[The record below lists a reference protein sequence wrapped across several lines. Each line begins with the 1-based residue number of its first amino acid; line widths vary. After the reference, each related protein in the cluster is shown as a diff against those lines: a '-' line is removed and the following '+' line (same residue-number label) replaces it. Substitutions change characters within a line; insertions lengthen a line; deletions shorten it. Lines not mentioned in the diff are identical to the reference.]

1 MNALAKA
8 PLHGEIIPP
17 AASVSVYGTTHP
29 LNVVANAQ
37 IRCRVQ
43 AGLSITEI
51 LMEALASKPG
61 HVLRRDF
68 IVKIGDH
75 EIPEANWSKVRV
87 KEGATVTFIPR
98 LQGGGALRSILG
110 LVVSIAALAFAGPI
124 AGALGLTIAGF
135 ALTGTALSV
144 TTALVA
150 GGIIL
155 AGTLALN
162 ALFPTRPAA
171 TPDSVTA
178 TSLNS
183 IQGAQ
188 NQANPFGP
196 IPVVLGTHRQSPYYA
211 AKPYTEIIGDDQY
224 IRLLF
229 CPGYGPMEMS
239 DFKIGETPLSSFSYD
254 WIEVNQG
261 FVGDTPPTIYPGSVD
276 EVALSVT
283 LSNTVDPPGVNGGN
297 GTWQSQTTAA
307 ETDEIS
313 LDFTATE
320 GSYAVNTQTGNLD
333 GYNIYV
339 AIRYRLVGAGS
350 WSDGGAVQINR
361 SVNPARV
368 GTLINVARGQY
379 EVQARKLLGDANSE
393 KVKDKVV
400 WTALRSIKQAAPIS
414 FPKPLALVALRIK
427 ASDQLSGVINTFN
440 CMCTSLVK
448 AYSGSGSVWNDETAS
463 QNPADLFRHVLQ
475 GPANARPVADDLL
488 DLTSLQGWWAYC
500 ATNGFKFNQV
510 RNTVSSV
517 SDALDDICAAGRGV
531 KTFIDGK
538 WGVIW
543 DQPDASIVQHFTPRN
558 SWGFQGQKPYTQQPH
573 GWRVNFINE
582 DNGYTQ
588 DERIV
593 YDDGYDATNATL
605 FEGIQFPG
613 VTDPD
618 LIWKH
623 GRFHIAQSR
632 LRPEKI
638 TINVGWEHLVCTRGD
653 RVRVTHDVLLI
664 GLASGRLKS
673 VEGQVVTFD
682 EVVTI
687 EAGKTYGMQFRVPAT
702 GRTIDRA
709 VDPSTVAGDY
719 TSLTLVGDLS
729 GLAAGNLFG
738 FGEAD
743 QESADY
749 RVQGI
754 THQKDLIATLTLV
767 DDAPDISTADSG
779 IIPAYNP
786 NVTIPADPFTLAPRD
801 LKYLEVIDGT
811 GASVRAL
818 VRLSWQVP
826 RFGKIASFQ
835 VQQQD
840 NDVGGAWTTVDSV
853 PPPRTS
859 TDVPLIA
866 AGSWS
871 FRVRCMFTDG
881 TASDWATISGL
892 SLLGLTF
899 APDDI
904 VNLHQHSVDGQTV
917 LDWNVVTDPRAI
929 YYEVRKGSSWDT
941 GLVVGDVVTQ
951 PPWATTGDGTFF
963 VRAYVLSP
971 FGTRI
976 YSVATASITIADSII
991 SRNIIVQ
998 KDEQGDGWP
1007 GTLDGGVI
1015 DGSNIRTD
1023 TGHTISLPVAA
1034 EVVSEL
1040 ALTGLHIAVYLSGVT
1055 VNIGRAAECRFWTE
1069 YEASGIKQ
1077 GDDFLAQTDVLGSG
1091 DVLGTSPTRFILA
1104 FPIWRFAG
1112 DGVADVF
1119 APSDVFDPAD
1129 VFTAGI
1135 EFGDWVNIASGT
1147 RVSRYFQ
1154 AGYVLITNDE
1164 TTDATG
1170 TKFKWFVD
1178 VPDRNDDYT
1187 ELSVPDTGL
1196 AVTFYSGGYDAA
1208 PIGGATAVPFN
1219 GGPNGSSVPHV
1230 QRAIINGTNGDEV
1243 KITNLTLAGC
1253 TVHVV
1258 NAGTNVTRAGV
1269 NLLVRGY

>member
-400 WTALRSIKQAAPIS
+400 WTALRSIKQRRKTRPIS
-414 FPKPLALVALRIK
+414 SV
-427 ASDQLSGVINTFN
+427 
-440 CMCTSLVK
+440 MCCKVQPT
-448 AYSGSGSVWNDETAS
+448 
-463 QNPADLFRHVLQ
+463 
-475 GPANARPVADDLL
+475 RPVADALM
-488 DLTSLQGWWAYC
+488 DLTSLQDWWAYC

-510 RNTVSSV
+510 RNTVLRSPMHSTTSARPGARWSRPSSTA
-517 SDALDDICAAGRGV
+517 SGGLSGTARRLDRPALHAAQFVGLSGAEALHAAAARLAGQLHQRGQRLHAGRA
-531 KTFIDGK
+531 D
-538 WGVIW
+538 
-543 DQPDASIVQHFTPRN
+543 
-558 SWGFQGQKPYTQQPH
+558 
-573 GWRVNFINE
+573 
-582 DNGYTQ
+582 
-588 DERIV
+588 
-593 YDDGYDATNATL
+593 
-605 FEGIQFPG
+605 
-613 VTDPD
+613 
-618 LIWKH
+618 
-623 GRFHIAQSR
+623 R
-632 LRPEKI
+632 L
-638 TINVGWEHLVCTRGD
+638 
-653 RVRVTHDVLLI
+653 
-664 GLASGRLKS
+664 
-673 VEGQVVTFD
+673 
-682 EVVTI
+682 
-687 EAGKTYGMQFRVPAT
+687 
-702 GRTIDRA
+702 
-709 VDPSTVAGDY
+709 
-719 TSLTLVGDLS
+719 
-729 GLAAGNLFG
+729 
-738 FGEAD
+738 
-743 QESADY
+743 
-749 RVQGI
+749 
-754 THQKDLIATLTLV
+754 
-767 DDAPDISTADSG
+767 
-779 IIPAYNP
+779 
-786 NVTIPADPFTLAPRD
+786 
-801 LKYLEVIDGT
+801 
-811 GASVRAL
+811 
-818 VRLSWQVP
+818 
-826 RFGKIASFQ
+826 
-835 VQQQD
+835 
-840 NDVGGAWTTVDSV
+840 
-853 PPPRTS
+853 
-859 TDVPLIA
+859 
-866 AGSWS
+866 
-871 FRVRCMFTDG
+871 
-881 TASDWATISGL
+881 
-892 SLLGLTF
+892 
-899 APDDI
+899 
-904 VNLHQHSVDGQTV
+904 
-917 LDWNVVTDPRAI
+917 
-929 YYEVRKGSSWDT
+929 
-941 GLVVGDVVTQ
+941 
-951 PPWATTGDGTFF
+951 
-963 VRAYVLSP
+963 
-971 FGTRI
+971 
-976 YSVATASITIADSII
+976 
-991 SRNIIVQ
+991 
-998 KDEQGDGWP
+998 
-1007 GTLDGGVI
+1007 
-1015 DGSNIRTD
+1015 
-1023 TGHTISLPVAA
+1023 
-1034 EVVSEL
+1034 
-1040 ALTGLHIAVYLSGVT
+1040 
-1055 VNIGRAAECRFWTE
+1055 
-1069 YEASGIKQ
+1069 
-1077 GDDFLAQTDVLGSG
+1077 
-1091 DVLGTSPTRFILA
+1091 
-1104 FPIWRFAG
+1104 
-1112 DGVADVF
+1112 
-1119 APSDVFDPAD
+1119 
-1129 VFTAGI
+1129 
-1135 EFGDWVNIASGT
+1135 
-1147 RVSRYFQ
+1147 
-1154 AGYVLITNDE
+1154 
-1164 TTDATG
+1164 
-1170 TKFKWFVD
+1170 
-1178 VPDRNDDYT
+1178 
-1187 ELSVPDTGL
+1187 
-1196 AVTFYSGGYDAA
+1196 
-1208 PIGGATAVPFN
+1208 
-1219 GGPNGSSVPHV
+1219 
-1230 QRAIINGTNGDEV
+1230 
-1243 KITNLTLAGC
+1243 
-1253 TVHVV
+1253 
-1258 NAGTNVTRAGV
+1258 
-1269 NLLVRGY
+1269 